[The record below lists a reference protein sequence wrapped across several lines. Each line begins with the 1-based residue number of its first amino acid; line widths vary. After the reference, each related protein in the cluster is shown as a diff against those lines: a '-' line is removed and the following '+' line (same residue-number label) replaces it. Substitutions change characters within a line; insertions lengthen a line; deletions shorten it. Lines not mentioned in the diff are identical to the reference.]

1 MNSWLNPVFALLAE
15 QSHLLLHKRASTM
28 ALLSFEKLFTA
39 HSRSWHDASRSLEW
53 NRDRRSCFARS

>member
-1 MNSWLNPVFALLAE
+1 VFALLAE
-15 QSHLLLHKRASTM
+15 QSHLLLHKMASTM

-53 NRDRRSCFARS
+53 NRDRSCFARS